1 MDHGKEEMEK
11 EVRQQVVEIL
21 NGFAS
26 RPVERQLSAR
36 SEIDPGRNS
45 NSPHFNFGRRQQ
57 GRRCLSPRR
66 QGIKFRIFFLKSS
79 QLYISAN
86 FLILGEIGTFG
97 TGNGRA
103 HDAGR

>member
-45 NSPHFNFGRRQQ
+45 NSPHFYFGRRQQ

-66 QGIKFRIFFLKSS
+66 HGIKFRIFFWKVVNYMY
-79 QLYISAN
+79 QQI
-86 FLILGEIGTFG
+86 F
-97 TGNGRA
+97 
-103 HDAGR
+103 